1 MTLHILHFLF
11 LACVLVCF
19 FMSMR
24 SSTSDEYKKYMFW
37 QAVFSLGMV
46 IVGIFINSG
55 ITITRGILLVV
66 TILMFIQ
73 SRSYIPRLWEWI
85 QWHTWYK
92 LLSERPS
99 KFDKYDKN
107 K

>member
-1 MTLHILHFLF
+1 
-11 LACVLVCF
+11 
-19 FMSMR
+19 MSAITR
-24 SSTSDEYKKYMFW
+24 DERIKYMFW
-37 QAVFSLGMV
+37 QAVFTL
-46 IVGIFINSG
+46 GIFIIGVIINSG
-55 ITITRGILLVV
+55 VTILSGILLAT
-66 TILMFIQ
+66 TILLFIQ
-73 SRSYIPRLWEWI
+73 SRSYITRLWEWI